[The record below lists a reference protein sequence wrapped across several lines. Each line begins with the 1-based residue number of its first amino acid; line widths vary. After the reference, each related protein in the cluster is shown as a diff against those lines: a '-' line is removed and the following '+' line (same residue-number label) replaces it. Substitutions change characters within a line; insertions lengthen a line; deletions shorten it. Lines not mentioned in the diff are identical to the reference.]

1 MLLKL
6 TLVTL
11 IMHFV
16 GSHAEYAE
24 ATPAPTN
31 LSTTSDYLQ
40 KGDPLVLKRSSSSR
54 SSSSSRRSVTT
65 TKKSGSSD
73 KYGMGSFILGCVLIP
88 FSLVLLWKNEKKL
101 VTYAKVMAT
110 AKEEC

>member
-16 GSHAEYAE
+16 GSHAE

-54 SSSSSRRSVTT
+54 SSSSSRRTVTT

>member
-1 MLLKL
+1 MRTTLLKL

-16 GSHAEYAE
+16 GSHAE

-40 KGDPLVLKRSSSSR
+40 KGDPLVLKSSSR
-54 SSSSSRRSVTT
+54 SSSSKRTVVTT
-65 TKKSGSSD
+65 TSKSGKKD